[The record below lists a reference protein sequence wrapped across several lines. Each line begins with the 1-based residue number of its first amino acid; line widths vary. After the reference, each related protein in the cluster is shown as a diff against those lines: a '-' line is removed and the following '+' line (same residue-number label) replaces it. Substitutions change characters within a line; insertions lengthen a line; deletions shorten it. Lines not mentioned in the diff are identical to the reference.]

1 MAATEKRWRFF
12 RAGGFDQVRIEEAE
26 DLLALE
32 TLDQKLWMALSCP
45 VMGVHFDVRTLEFV
59 DSDSDGH
66 VRAPELLEAIRW
78 AAGCLADASV
88 LARGHLR
95 LADIRTSDAASAA
108 ISEAAHRLARDL
120 GKPEGDSLT
129 VEEVSA
135 AQDRHLA
142 RLMAQWESS
151 ATLPL
156 GDQTAAAW
164 EALEAVRDK
173 VDDFFMRCDLGR
185 YDDRTLD
192 LLRGGDEIFKSVAS
206 AAVLKPDV
214 VAALPLARVRPEDG
228 LPLKS
233 GLNPAWADA
242 VELFRLQVV
251 VPVLG
256 DQNVLDSAGWSGIK
270 GTLAPYGEWLAV
282 RPDTNARNDA
292 VRQLEQLTRYVRD
305 LMDLANN
312 FVAFRD
318 FYTRQ
323 GKAVFQAGTLYLDGR
338 SCELCVKV
346 LDPTR
351 HATLATLS
359 RICLVY
365 CDCIR
370 GGRKMTIAAGFTAGD
385 SDQLMVGRNGV
396 FYDREGNDW
405 DATIVKIIEHPISLR
420 QAFWSPYKRLSR
432 LVSSQMEKFAANKAK
447 EGEARLAGTID
458 TAPKGTVS
466 QAFDVGKFAGVFA
479 AIGLALGAIGTAV
492 ATVVTGVLTL
502 KWWQM
507 PLALLAF
514 MLVISGP
521 SVAMAWFKLRARN
534 LGPILDA
541 NGWAI
546 NTRAAIN
553 IPFGTSLTQMARL
566 PENSERS
573 LSDPYAEDRRKGRT
587 VLVPVMLVTVFI
599 VLYLLVRLAMR

>member
-1 MAATEKRWRFF
+1 MAVAEKRWRFF

-32 TLDQKLWMALSCP
+32 SLDQKLWMALSCP
-45 VMGVHFDVRTLEFV
+45 VTGIHFDARTLAFV
-59 DSDSDGH
+59 DADSDGH

-78 AAGCLADASV
+78 TAGCLADASV
-88 LARGHLR
+88 LTRGNLKP
-95 LADIRTSDAASAA
+95 LDIRTDDAACAA

-120 GKPEGDSLT
+120 GKSDGDDLT
-129 VEEVSA
+129 VEDVSA
-135 AQDRHLA
+135 AQDRHLT

-151 ATLPL
+151 AVLPL
-156 GDQTAAAW
+156 GDRTADAW
-164 EALEAVRDK
+164 TAVEAVRDK

-192 LLRGGDEIFKSVAS
+192 LLRGGDEVFRSVES
-206 AAVLKPDV
+206 AAFLKADT
-214 VAALPLARVRPEDG
+214 VAALPLARVSPEG
-228 LPLKS
+228 SLPLKS
-233 GLNPAWADA
+233 GANPAWAGA
-242 VELFRLQVV
+242 MEEFRLRVV
-251 VPVLG
+251 VPLLG
-256 DQNVLDSAGWSGIK
+256 DRDALDSAGWTGIQA
-270 GTLAPYGEWLAV
+270 TLAPYGEWLAM
-282 RPDTNARNDA
+282 RPDANARNDA

-305 LMDLANN
+305 LMGLANN

-338 SCELCVKV
+338 SCELCVRV
-346 LDPTR
+346 LDPAR

-365 CDCIR
+365 CDCVR
-370 GGRKMTIAAGFTAGD
+370 GGQKMTIAAGFTAGD

-405 DATIVKIIEHPISLR
+405 DATIVRIIEHPISLQ
-420 QAFWSPYKRLSR
+420 QAFWSPYKRLAR
-432 LVSSQMEKFAANKAK
+432 MVSSQMEKFAATK
-447 EGEARLAGTID
+447 EKESEARLASTIG
-458 TAPKGTVS
+458 TAPKGAAS

-573 LSDPYAEDRRKGRT
+573 LSDPYAEDRHEGRKI
-587 VLVPVMLVTVFI
+587 LVPVVLVVVFI
-599 VLYLLVRLAMR
+599 GLYILVRLAMR